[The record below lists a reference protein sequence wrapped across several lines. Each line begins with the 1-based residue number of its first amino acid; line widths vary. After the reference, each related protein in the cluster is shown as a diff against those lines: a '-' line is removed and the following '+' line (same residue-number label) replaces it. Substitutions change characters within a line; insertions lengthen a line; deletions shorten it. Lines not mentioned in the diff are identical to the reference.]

1 MHNKSYNL
9 SMTKNEKLRNTIGY
23 YLLFISLGFGL
34 GITGP
39 ALPSLAE
46 QTGSTL
52 GAIGSIFLAS
62 ALGGMLGTAVSG
74 RILDRISRGHLILGL
89 AQITSATLLILT
101 PLAGALPLLLII
113 FFIGGLP
120 AGMVNTGANTLLMW
134 THGKKAGPYMN
145 GLHFAFGL
153 GAFLAP
159 TIFAQVLKMDGTYQ
173 HAYWALAGL
182 ALPVGLF
189 MLFLPGSPQH
199 SDEQED
205 NAPSPTNLRQLWP
218 IILIGTLFLF
228 FYVGSEITFGN
239 WIYTYALT
247 LDLADATRAAY
258 LTSGFWLA
266 FTIGRAISIP
276 VAAIFKPAHIL
287 TIAFT
292 GGLGALALAILVP
305 QSGTMLWAATL
316 SVGFFM
322 APIWATGYNL
332 VGQSIKL
339 TATIS
344 SIIILGDSLGAVVL
358 PSATGRA
365 IELWGAQTMPKL
377 VFTSLAINALI
388 FFIMLLQRREHVKS
402 IAVANS
408 QPIKELDNAQI

>member
-1 MHNKSYNL
+1 
-9 SMTKNEKLRNTIGY
+9 MTKNEKLRNTVGY
-23 YLLFISLGFGL
+23 YFLFISLGFGL
-34 GITGP
+34 GIVGP

-52 GAIGSIFLAS
+52 GAIGSIFLVS

-74 RILDRISRGHLILGL
+74 RILDRTPRGHLILGF
-89 AQITSATLLILT
+89 AQITSALLLIVT
-101 PLAGALPLLLII
+101 PLAGTLPLLLLI
-113 FFIGGLP
+113 FFVSGLP
-120 AGMVNTGANTLLMW
+120 AGMVNSGTNTLLMW
-134 THGKKAGPYMN
+134 THGKKAGPYIN

-159 TIFAQVLKMDGTYQ
+159 TIFALVLKIGGTYQ
-173 HAYWALAGL
+173 NAYWALAGL

-189 MLFLPGSPQH
+189 VLFLPG
-199 SDEQED
+199 
-205 NAPSPTNLRQLWP
+205 NPTHPDKHEESNPTPISLHRVWP

-228 FYVGSEITFGN
+228 FYVGSELTFGN

-276 VAAIFKPAHIL
+276 TAAIFKPAHIL
-287 TIAFT
+287 TVAFA
-292 GGLGALALAILVP
+292 GGLTALALIILVP
-305 QSGTMLWAATL
+305 QSVNLLWAATL
-316 SVGFFM
+316 AIGFFM

-332 VGQSIKL
+332 VGQSLKL

-358 PSATGRA
+358 PWVTGQA
-365 IELWGAQTMPKL
+365 IERWGAQTMPKL
-377 VFTSLAINALI
+377 VFISLAINALI
-388 FFIMLLQRREHVKS
+388 FVIMLLQRREHVRRKDG
-402 IAVANS
+402 
-408 QPIKELDNAQI
+408 L